1 MSQGLKITL
10 KGGERIYINGAVL
23 KMDRKV
29 GIELLNDATFLLEQ
43 HILQPEAATTPLR
56 QLYFMVQM
64 MLIDP
69 SLHARARDMATET
82 IAALKET
89 TSNDDIRNGL
99 NDVTRLLAADRTL
112 EALKRIRALYPTEAA
127 CIKSENAENDVEK
140 LQKEVA

>member
-29 GIELLNDATFLLEQ
+29 GIELLNEATFLLEQ
-43 HILQPEAATTPLR
+43 HILQPEGATSPLR

-69 SLHARARDMATET
+69 SLHAKAKDMANET
-82 IAALKET
+82 IAAMQAAMRNEE
-89 TSNDDIRNGL
+89 IANGL
-99 NDVTRLLAADRTL
+99 KDVSRLLLAERTL
-112 EALKRIRALYPTEAA
+112 EALKKLRSMYAVEAA
-127 CIKSENAENDVEK
+127 FLQAELVSET

>member
-69 SLHARARDMATET
+69 SLHAKAHDMASDT
-82 IAALKET
+82 IIAMQAAT
-89 TSNDDIRNGL
+89 TKSEIISGL
-99 NDVTRLLAADRTL
+99 NDVSRLLAADRTL
-112 EALKRIRALYPTEAA
+112 DALKRIRSMYPVEAICMSAEAA
-127 CIKSENAENDVEK
+127 ADK
-140 LQKEVA
+140 LEKEVA

>member
-69 SLHARARDMATET
+69 ALHAKARDMASET
-82 IAALKET
+82 IAALKDT
-89 TSNDDIRNGL
+89 ISNDDIRNGL
-99 NDVTRLLAADRTL
+99 NDVTRLLTADRTL

-127 CIKSENAENDVEK
+127 CMKVDNDAEK

>member
-69 SLHARARDMATET
+69 ALHAKARDMASET
-82 IAALKET
+82 IVALKDA
-89 TSNDDIRNGL
+89 TSNEDIRSGL
-99 NDVTRLLAADRTL
+99 TDVTRLLAADRTL

-127 CIKSENAENDVEK
+127 CMKTDNDVEK

>member
-1 MSQGLKITL
+1 MNQGLKITL

-69 SLHARARDMATET
+69 SLHAKARDMANDT
-82 IAALKET
+82 IAGMQTATSNAEINSGLKEV
-89 TSNDDIRNGL
+89 S
-99 NDVTRLLAADRTL
+99 RLLSLDRTL
-112 EALKRIRALYPTEAA
+112 DALKRIRSLYPTEAA
-127 CIKSENAENDVEK
+127 CLVAASNSGK

>member
-43 HILQPEAATTPLR
+43 HILQPEGATTPLR

-69 SLHARARDMATET
+69 ALHAKARDMAAET
-82 IAALKET
+82 IVALKDT
-89 TSNDDIRNGL
+89 TSNEDIRNGL
-99 NDVTRLLAADRTL
+99 NDVSRSLVADRTL

-127 CIKSENAENDVEK
+127 CMKAENEIEK
-140 LQKEVA
+140 QKEVA

>member
-69 SLHARARDMATET
+69 SLHAKARDMATDT
-82 IAALKET
+82 IAALHET
-89 TSNDDIRNGL
+89 TRNDDIRYGL
-99 NDVTRLLAADRTL
+99 NEVTRLLGVDRTL

-127 CIKSENAENDVEK
+127 CMKSENDVDK

>member
-1 MSQGLKITL
+1 MSHGLKITL

-43 HILQPEAATTPLR
+43 HILQAEAATTPLR
-56 QLYFMVQM
+56 QLYFVVQI

-69 SLHARARDMATET
+69 SLHVKARDMANDT
-82 IAALKET
+82 IAAMQAATTNLEITSGLK
-89 TSNDDIRNGL
+89 
-99 NDVTRLLAADRTL
+99 DVLLLLSLDRTL
-112 EALKRIRALYPTEAA
+112 EALKRIRSMYLIEAA
-127 CIKSENAENDVEK
+127 CMAAETGAEK